1 MKTRRFGL
9 ICLTLC
15 LMIVL
20 AACGGSKKAAT
31 ATTAGSNGT
40 ATSTVSTPNTPSV
53 DLATAYQNLVNQQ
66 SFVMT
71 AKLSNLKGS
80 LAKLPGITDPTTIK
94 IERAGNDRHVQVM
107 ISTGRTLFELWR
119 VNNQLYVNIGL
130 GATKTSE
137 NDSIV
142 KQFLPLL
149 DADTQIVNALA
160 SGKETYSVTG
170 SAKVNGVQSNI
181 EHAQYDLAQVTG
193 SIFSTNANTTVDAT
207 ISVAQSGDYLVKAD
221 LTLSESAVGSP
232 AAGTSTANSGAHVVI
247 DITKI
252 GSLKTIAAPL

>member
-1 MKTRRFGL
+1 LQIRRIGFISL
-9 ICLTLC
+9 MLC
-15 LMIVL
+15 LVTVL

-31 ATTAGSNGT
+31 STASGGNST
-40 ATSTVSTPNTPSV
+40 ATASGSVPNTPPV
-53 DLATAYQNLVNQQ
+53 DLATAYQNLINQQ

-71 AKLSNLKGS
+71 AKLSNLEGS

-94 IERAGNDRHVQVM
+94 IERAGNDRHVQV
-107 ISTGRTLFELWR
+107 ITSTNRTLFELWR

-149 DADTQIVNALA
+149 DADTQIVKGLA
-160 SGKETYSVTG
+160 SVNATYAVTG
-170 SAKVNGVQSNI
+170 TAKVNGVQTNV
-181 EHAQYDLAQVTG
+181 EHAQYNLAQVAG
-193 SIFSTNANTTVDAT
+193 SIFSTGANTNVDAT
-207 ISVAQSGDYLVKAD
+207 ISVAQSGSYLVKAD
-221 LTLSESAVGSP
+221 LTLHEG
-232 AAGTSTANSGAHVVI
+232 AAGTPVAGTATTNSGAHVVI

-252 GSLKTIAAPL
+252 GTLKAIAAPL